1 MLKTRYFAYEW
12 GVFGVFYIS
21 QFVLILTIINIII
34 AITAIVLERHNP
46 ASSIAWVMVIFML
59 PIVGIILYFLLSQN
73 IAKRKIYKLSSFE
86 EKKINSSLDNQIE
99 EIEAGVFEFTSAEGK
114 RWEDMIHLNQLY
126 GRAYYTQNNKID
138 IITDGRQLFDAMVED
153 IRNAKETINIMFF
166 IIKNDEVGK
175 HFINILTEKAREGV
189 KVRLL
194 MDSMGSGQI
203 NDKVLRNFIN
213 AGGKRAYFF
222 PKKFN
227 LFNIDFNYR
236 NHRKLAVIDGDIG
249 YIGGFNVAR
258 EYLGMKKSLVTG
270 ETHI

>member
-1 MLKTRYFAYEW
+1 M
-12 GVFGVFYIS
+12 FYIS
-21 QFVLILTIINIII
+21 QFILILTIINIIV

-46 ASSIAWVMVIFML
+46 SASIAWVMVIFML
-59 PIVGIILYFLLSQN
+59 PVVGIILYFLLSQN
-73 IAKRKIYKLSSFE
+73 IARRKIYKFSSFE
-86 EKKINSSLDNQIE
+86 EKDNLSLDNQIE
-99 EIEAGVFEFTSAEGK
+99 EIENGTFEFASEESK

-138 IITDGRQLFDAMVED
+138 VMTDGRQFFDAMVED

-166 IIKNDEVGK
+166 IIKNDEVGRK
-175 HFINILTEKAREGV
+175 FIDILTEKAKEGV

-203 NDKVLRNFIN
+203 NDKVLHDFIN

-258 EYLGMKKSLVTG
+258 EYLGMKKSSDTG
-270 ETHI
+270 EIHI